1 MKAIFLS
8 SVVAALS
15 VLNVSTLTAAIPPP
29 SYTGTS
35 TFGCWVTTVT
45 IPPPVPTGAI
55 VPPFGQCGGIGYT
68 GPTQCSDGTKCL
80 KYGDISKCIPDPGA
94 TPPATRT
101 ITATACA

>member
-15 VLNVSTLTAAIPPP
+15 VLNVSTVRLLFTFLLNSGFLSHKQQLTAAIPPP

-55 VPPFGQCGGIGYT
+55 VPPV
-68 GPTQCSDGTKCL
+68 
-80 KYGDISKCIPDPGA
+80 
-94 TPPATRT
+94 RT
-101 ITATACA
+101 ELS